1 VALISLMVILGAEP
15 LAAARSELS
24 SGCTRRFEAAR
35 GELIRRGFAPTGDR
49 DTRRWLQFEEQRFAL
64 KLGLEMRASA
74 DGPATSY
81 SLWVERS
88 RVGHEGTFW
97 RHGRRA
103 VPRGEHAATEDHL
116 VNLWWTRS
124 KGSLTAKISIVEF
137 DSAGE
142 DAEAKTWREM
152 FTEVAQAAADD
163 CLSGKPGAAA
173 KVVPAPPLSRTSP
186 AR

>member
-1 VALISLMVILGAEP
+1 MPVGVASVTPMQGHIIGSMRRVAVVSLVVVLGAP
-15 LAAARSELS
+15 PVAAARSELPS
-24 SGCTRRFEAAR
+24 ACKARFEAAR
-35 GELIRRGFAPTGDR
+35 EELIRRGFAPTGDR
-49 DTRRWLQFEEQRFAL
+49 DTRRWLRLEEHRFNL
-64 KLGLEMRASA
+64 NLGLEMRASA

-88 RVGHEGTFW
+88 RMGHEGTFW

-142 DAEAKTWREM
+142 DAAKT
-152 FTEVAQAAADD
+152 
-163 CLSGKPGAAA
+163 
-173 KVVPAPPLSRTSP
+173 
-186 AR
+186 